1 LEGRHS
7 STELLPH
14 GYTILA
20 GKTTF
25 VKNSLSLY
33 PLDKMVQLLYTRQT
47 VAYCLVRGIMIG
59 FETQEVK
66 RKELSILRVLSDS
79 REPLGA
85 RVIARRLKDLGVEL
99 GERAVRYH
107 LKLMDERGL
116 TRTVGRDGRLITDPG
131 IDELRSALVRDK
143 VGFAISRIELLA
155 FRTNFNS
162 EEHTGSIPV
171 NVSFFSRENFNQA
184 LQAMKPA
191 FAAGLC
197 VSDLVAVAKEGE
209 RLGEITVPDG
219 KIGLATVCSIMING
233 SLLKA
238 GVPIDSRFGGILQ
251 VKNHQPLR
259 FVELIHYAGS
269 SLDPSEV
276 FISARMTSVREV
288 ALSGNGKILANFREI
303 PALCRPTAEE
313 VIAKLK
319 EAGLGGLLLL
329 GNISEPVC
337 EIPVELNRV
346 GMILLGGLNPVAA
359 AKEAGIE
366 AENRA
371 MSTLIDYQDLI
382 KFRSL
387 LR

>member
-1 LEGRHS
+1 
-7 STELLPH
+7 
-14 GYTILA
+14 
-20 GKTTF
+20 
-25 VKNSLSLY
+25 
-33 PLDKMVQLLYTRQT
+33 
-47 VAYCLVRGIMIG
+47 MIG
-59 FETQEVK
+59 FETQEVE

-79 REPLGA
+79 RGPLGA
-85 RVIARRLKDLGVEL
+85 RIIARRLKDHGIEL

-116 TRTVGRDGRLITDPG
+116 TRTVGRDGRLITEPG
-131 IDELRSALVRDK
+131 IDELRNALVRDK

-155 FRTNFNS
+155 FRTSFNS
-162 EEHTGSIPV
+162 KTRTGSIPV
-171 NVSFFSRENFNQA
+171 NVSFFSRQNFDRA

-197 VSDLVAVAKEGE
+197 VSELVAVAREGE
-209 RLGEITVPDG
+209 HLGEITVPDG
-219 KIGLATVCSIMING
+219 KIGLATACSIVING

-288 ALSGNGKILANFREI
+288 TSTGNGKILANFREI
-303 PALCRPTAEE
+303 PAICRPAAEE
-313 VIAKLK
+313 VIAELK
-319 EAGLGGLLLL
+319 EAGLGGLLLM
-329 GNISEPVC
+329 GSISEPVC

-371 MSTLIDYQDLI
+371 MSTLIDYQDLT
-382 KFRSL
+382 KFWEL
-387 LR
+387 VK